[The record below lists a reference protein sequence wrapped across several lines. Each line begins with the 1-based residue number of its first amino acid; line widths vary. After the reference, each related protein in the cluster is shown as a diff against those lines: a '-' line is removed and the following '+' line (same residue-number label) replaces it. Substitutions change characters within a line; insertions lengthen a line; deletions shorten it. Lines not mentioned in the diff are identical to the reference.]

1 MENYQR
7 RERKSIWLSNDEF
20 NTLNGL
26 KQQYENSVGS
36 TDWGKFLLLV
46 LGIAIGSK
54 ILSDIL
60 SKK

>member
-7 RERKSIWLSNDEF
+7 RERKSIWLSTDEF

-26 KQQYENSVGS
+26 KQQYENSVGP